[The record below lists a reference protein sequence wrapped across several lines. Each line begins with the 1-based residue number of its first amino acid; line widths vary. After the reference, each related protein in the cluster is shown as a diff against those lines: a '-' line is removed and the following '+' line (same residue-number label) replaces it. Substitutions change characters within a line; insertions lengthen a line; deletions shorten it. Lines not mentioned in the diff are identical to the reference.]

1 MTIIQ
6 IFNNSLKKIFNTGN
20 QIIFNKLK
28 ISNLNPVIY
37 LALIILFTITYFT
50 ITNINSKTYEKN
62 SRNFKII
69 TKSKEFSS
77 ITDFFISKINSPYK
91 EIRYSIKNNDTLEKI
106 LKKFDVK
113 NEDIAE
119 ISSKLKNRNLSY
131 IYSGREISLILKETG
146 TQTNTLINLF
156 FPINNTTSVEVRKVK
171 DKFIIKENIIR
182 LNKKETVVKN
192 VIKDNLS
199 YLFKSDKT

>member
-20 QIIFNKLK
+20 QNIFNKLK

-91 EIRYSIKNNDTLEKI
+91 EIRYLIKNNDTLEKI
-106 LKKFDVK
+106 LKKYDVK

-131 IYSGREISLILKETG
+131 IYSGREI
-146 TQTNTLINLF
+146 
-156 FPINNTTSVEVRKVK
+156 
-171 DKFIIKENIIR
+171 
-182 LNKKETVVKN
+182 
-192 VIKDNLS
+192 
-199 YLFKSDKT
+199 